1 MAVGGFVALVFD
13 HTTAG
18 TNERRGIAARERI
31 GERNKGSESALER
44 P

>member
-18 TNERRGIAARERI
+18 TDQRRGIAARERI
-31 GERNKGSESALER
+31 GERNKGFESALER